1 MVDDIDA
8 QSVLRLLPQPLV
20 DDRESPLTFLQHQQL
35 IQQQLGVRQ
44 VGQLICGI
52 KKDIVLTNH
61 LAEHPHCVAIY
72 GWRKADGTPIQPLYC
87 KHLDTYVDY
96 SHGVRLI
103 RQDVVV
109 DGNPTTMDAVLTNPA
124 LCWLISDEGPI
135 TANYYR

>member
-1 MVDDIDA
+1 MAAALDDP
-8 QSVLRLLPQPLV
+8 S
-20 DDRESPLTFLQHQQL
+20 FLQHQDL

-61 LAEHPHCVAIY
+61 LSEHPHCVAIY

-96 SHGVRLI
+96 SHGVRLG
-103 RQDVVV
+103 RRSVLV
-109 DGNPTTMDAVLTNPA
+109 DGKARDIRNVLKLTPNA
-124 LCWLISDEGPI
+124 G
-135 TANYYR
+135 